1 MLTKRRNHMERILN
15 VLKGRNEVEYDEIE
29 DKLGISHDELRKI
42 IDELL
47 EKGLIND
54 DTTREVISL
63 K

>member
-1 MLTKRRNHMERILN
+1 MERILN